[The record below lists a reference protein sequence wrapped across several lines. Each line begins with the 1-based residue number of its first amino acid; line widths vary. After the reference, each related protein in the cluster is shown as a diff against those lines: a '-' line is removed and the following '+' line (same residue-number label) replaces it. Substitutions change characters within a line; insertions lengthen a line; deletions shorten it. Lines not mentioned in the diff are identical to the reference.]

1 MTSKFWRDSGS
12 LSSSLYTGR
21 QKNTLL
27 AAWLENILHGNFL
40 LTNLD
45 IHISPVS
52 LISDCATPLV
62 RYGLGV
68 LWLVGPTR
76 YTPRFRC
83 RDLRKIS
90 SEQRWKRTVP
100 FCLFNRHFKGFRV
113 RFKRAVEKGCREYYL
128 PHVQTSLRLLKRG
141 NNCVSSRRKSKLMMY
156 LHPNYKEPY
165 RTRYLKFT

>member
-1 MTSKFWRDSGS
+1 MQSRNPEGYFGHCNLRA
-12 LSSSLYTGR
+12 YFQPR
-21 QKNTLL
+21 
-27 AAWLENILHGNFL
+27 ILPDFAFP

-45 IHISPVS
+45 IHIPPVS

-113 RFKRAVEKGCREYYL
+113 RFKRVVEKGCREYNL

-141 NNCVSSRRKSKLMMY
+141 NNCLSSRRKSKLMMY
-156 LHPNYKEPY
+156 LHPNHKEPY